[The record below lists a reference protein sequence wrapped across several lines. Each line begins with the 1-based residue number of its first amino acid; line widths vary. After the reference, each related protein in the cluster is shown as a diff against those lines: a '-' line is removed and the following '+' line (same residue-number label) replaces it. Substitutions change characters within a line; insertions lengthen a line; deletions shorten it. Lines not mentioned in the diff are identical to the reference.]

1 MAAGMSRLYYPSFW
15 IIPTGMEKPVKVAFE
30 GSAQVKEVDGDDW
43 SKTIHTYQKFGV
55 AVYSINPGLCV
66 YRNTTLTKSMA

>member
-1 MAAGMSRLYYPSFW
+1 MKVIDPSYAY
-15 IIPTGMEKPVKVAFE
+15 IIPTGSEKPVKVAFE

-55 AVYSINPGLCV
+55 GVYSINPGLCV
-66 YRNTTLTKSMA
+66 YRNTTLVKAM